1 VDASLTILLAG
12 GKGTRLDPLTRDR
25 AKPAVP
31 FGGAYRIVDFALSNC
46 LNSRQLRIVVLPQY
60 KSLSLERHISQ
71 GWSRFFHPEFGHWL
85 DIASPQQRVDDDWY
99 LGTANAVY
107 QNLYSIEESS
117 ASELLILAAD
127 HVYKMDYR
135 HMLAFHRT
143 RGGAATVATLRYP
156 VAEAARQFGIVAVD
170 HDGRVRGFQ
179 EKPGSPIPLPGDPAH
194 CLASMGIYVFDS
206 RFLVDELRRNAA
218 DLQPGHDFGNHI
230 LPRIIGRERVYSF
243 DYTGVGTG
251 GTAYWRDVGTID
263 AYYRANMDLL
273 ADEPGLD
280 VNDGAWP
287 VYSFQPSF
295 PPPKFAVP
303 SQPHTQPAGEPRP
316 NIVSNGTVALGRLD
330 GSVVGFDCRIERD
343 AFVDGSV
350 LFSRVSVGRGAEV
363 RRAILDK
370 GVQVR
375 PGARVGCDPE
385 ADRARGFVLSE
396 GGVTCVPERTV
407 VDAG

>member
-1 VDASLTILLAG
+1 VDRTLTLLLAG
-12 GKGTRLDPLTRDR
+12 GTGARLDPLTRDR

-71 GWSRFFHPEFGHWL
+71 GWARFFHPEFGHWL
-85 DIASPQQRVDDDWY
+85 DIASPQQRVDGDWY

-107 QNLYSIEESS
+107 QNLYSIEESR
-117 ASELLILAAD
+117 APDLLVLAAD

-135 HMLAFHRT
+135 HILAFHRAH
-143 RGGAATVATLRYP
+143 GGAATVATLRYP

-170 HDGRVRGFQ
+170 ADGRVRGFQ
-179 EKPGSPIPLPGDPAH
+179 EKPASPIPIPGDPAH

-206 RFLVDELRRNAA
+206 QFLVGELRRNAA

-230 LPRIIGRERVYSF
+230 LPRIIERERVYSF

-273 ADEPGLD
+273 DDEPGLD

-295 PPPKFAVP
+295 PPAKFAVT
-303 SQPHTQPAGEPRP
+303 SRPHTQPAGEPRP

-343 AFVDGSV
+343 AFVEGSV
-350 LFSRVSVGRGAEV
+350 LFSRVSVGEGAEV

-370 GVQVR
+370 GVQIR
-375 PGARVGCDPE
+375 PGARVGCDRE
-385 ADRARGFVLSE
+385 ADRRRGFVLSE
-396 GGVTCVPERTV
+396 EGITCVPERTV
-407 VDAG
+407 VEAG